1 VGSEEDPGTKM
12 PVAAVM
18 VLLGMVEVDV
28 EGGVVERSVDV
39 EVGDL
44 VVLLVVD
51 VG

>member
-1 VGSEEDPGTKM
+1 M
-12 PVAAVM
+12 CVAAVM
-18 VLLGMVEVDV
+18 ILLGMVEVDV
-28 EGGVVERSVDV
+28 EGVVVRSVDV

>member
-1 VGSEEDPGTKM
+1 M

>member
-1 VGSEEDPGTKM
+1 M
-12 PVAAVM
+12 CVAAVM
-18 VLLGMVEVDV
+18 ILLGMVEVDV